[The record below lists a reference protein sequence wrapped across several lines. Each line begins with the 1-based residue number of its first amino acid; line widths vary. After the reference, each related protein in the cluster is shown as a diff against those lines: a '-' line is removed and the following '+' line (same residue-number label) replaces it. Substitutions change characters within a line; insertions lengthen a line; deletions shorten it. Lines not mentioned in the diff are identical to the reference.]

1 VDNNNIKV
9 YRSLTT
15 NIMEN
20 TVKLIFKPINSS
32 TNISQVLSEIKDVYK
47 DKQEPMPKLTVSEN
61 YSSTPITSSLI
72 LEATNPIQ
80 LNKIFRTI
88 KDGITEPI
96 EQVKKDI
103 VYKEIIIY
111 DHMYTEVTDKSSN
124 KHNKIRMVCVPISD
138 NILNLIQNKTS
149 IQTIE
154 ILINQLPS
162 IYLRNLYLAAQCQ
175 IHGTRYIHQ
184 QKVRF
189 LKELLKEK
197 NLKQSGRKQELIDR
211 LHNIG
216 INICPEPDRV
226 IRCGKNIVIAND
238 IHSNITGQDKP
249 YVGFSMIKDSIKSA
263 FEWVMIE
270 GPICNSKCQNMCF
283 IINEILLYKEP
294 RHHRSTQI
302 IPMVR
307 QAMMATI
314 RGSKPRLMEPY
325 YICNITCPVSQ
336 KGKISTLLANK
347 EYDIIEEKEEI
358 NYHWIEYS
366 IKIKISAKQ
375 TLYFDAKLD
384 DQLDITYK
392 LSDWKM
398 LDSDPLDLDSD
409 SGKIV
414 SQVRVDNGLDSH
426 LVTTC

>member
-1 VDNNNIKV
+1 
-9 YRSLTT
+9 
-15 NIMEN
+15 MEN

-32 TNISQVLSEIKDVYK
+32 SNIYQVLSEIEDVYK

-72 LEATNPIQ
+72 LEAANPIQ
-80 LNKIFRTI
+80 LTQIFLTI

-103 VYKEIIIY
+103 VYKEIITY
-111 DHMYTEVTDKSSN
+111 DHMYTEVRGKSSN

-162 IYLRNLYLAAQCQ
+162 IYLHNLLSFHRQ

-184 QKVRF
+184 QKVKF

-197 NLKQSGRKQELIDR
+197 NLKQSGRKYELIDR
-211 LHNIG
+211 LHNVG

-238 IHSNITGQDKP
+238 IRNNITGQDKP
-249 YVGFSMIKDSIKSA
+249 YVEFSIIKDSIKSA
-263 FEWVMIE
+263 FEWVMME

-283 IINEILLYKEP
+283 IINDILLYKEP
-294 RHHRSTQI
+294 RHHGPTQI

-307 QAMMATI
+307 QAMLAAI
-314 RGSKPRLMEPY
+314 RVSNPRLMEPY
-325 YICNITCPVSQ
+325 YICNITCPVGQ

-358 NYHWIEYS
+358 NYHLSIGNEYS

-375 TLYFDAKLD
+375 TLDFDAKLD

-398 LDSDPLDLDSD
+398 LDSDPLDLNSD

-414 SQVRVDNGLDSH
+414 SQVRVDNGLDI
-426 LVTTC
+426 

>member
-1 VDNNNIKV
+1 
-9 YRSLTT
+9 
-15 NIMEN
+15 MEN

-32 TNISQVLSEIKDVYK
+32 SNIYQVLSEIEDVYK

-72 LEATNPIQ
+72 LEATNPTQ

-96 EQVKKDI
+96 EQVKKDV
-103 VYKEIIIY
+103 VYKEIITCDPI
-111 DHMYTEVTDKSSN
+111 YTEVIGKSSN
-124 KHNKIRMVCVPISD
+124 KHNKIWMVCVSISD

-154 ILINQLPS
+154 ILINQLPA
-162 IYLRNLYLAAQCQ
+162 IYLHNLLSSHCQ

-184 QKVRF
+184 QKVKF

-197 NLKQSGRKQELIDR
+197 NLKQSGRKYELIDR
-211 LHNIG
+211 LHNVG

-249 YVGFSMIKDSIKSA
+249 YVGFSIIKDSIKSA
-263 FEWVMIE
+263 FEWVMME

-283 IINEILLYKEP
+283 IINDILLYKEP
-294 RHHRSTQI
+294 RHRRSTQI

-307 QAMMATI
+307 QAMLATI

-347 EYDIIEEKEEI
+347 EYDIIEEKEEF
-358 NYHWIEYS
+358 NYHLSIGHEYL
-366 IKIKISAKQ
+366 IKIKISVKQ
-375 TLYFDAKLD
+375 TLDFDTKLD
-384 DQLDITYK
+384 DHIEITYK

-398 LDSDPLDLDSD
+398 LDSDPLDLNSD

-414 SQVRVDNGLDSH
+414 SQVRVDNGLDI
-426 LVTTC
+426 

>member
-1 VDNNNIKV
+1 
-9 YRSLTT
+9 
-15 NIMEN
+15 
-20 TVKLIFKPINSS
+20 
-32 TNISQVLSEIKDVYK
+32 
-47 DKQEPMPKLTVSEN
+47 
-61 YSSTPITSSLI
+61 
-72 LEATNPIQ
+72 
-80 LNKIFRTI
+80 
-88 KDGITEPI
+88 
-96 EQVKKDI
+96 
-103 VYKEIIIY
+103 
-111 DHMYTEVTDKSSN
+111 
-124 KHNKIRMVCVPISD
+124 
-138 NILNLIQNKTS
+138 
-149 IQTIE
+149 
-154 ILINQLPS
+154 
-162 IYLRNLYLAAQCQ
+162 
-175 IHGTRYIHQ
+175 
-184 QKVRF
+184 
-189 LKELLKEK
+189 
-197 NLKQSGRKQELIDR
+197 
-211 LHNIG
+211 
-216 INICPEPDRV
+216 
-226 IRCGKNIVIAND
+226 ND

-347 EYDIIEEKEEI
+347 EYDIIEEKEKF

-375 TLYFDAKLD
+375 TLDFDAKLD

-392 LSDWKM
+392 LSDWKI
-398 LDSDPLDLDSD
+398 LDSDPLDLNSN

>member
-1 VDNNNIKV
+1 
-9 YRSLTT
+9 
-15 NIMEN
+15 MEH

-32 TNISQVLSEIKDVYK
+32 TIISQVLSEIEDVYK
-47 DKQEPMPKLTVSEN
+47 DKQELMPKLTISEN
-61 YSSTPITSSLI
+61 YSSTPIMSSII

-96 EQVKKDI
+96 EQVKKDV
-103 VYKEIIIY
+103 VYKEIVTCN
-111 DHMYTEVTDKSSN
+111 HSMYTQVIGKSSN
-124 KHNKIRMVCVPISD
+124 KHNKIWMVCVPISD

-154 ILINQLPS
+154 ILINQLH
-162 IYLRNLYLAAQCQ
+162 IQ

-184 QKVRF
+184 QKVNF

-211 LHNIG
+211 LYNIG

-263 FEWVMIE
+263 FEWVMME

-283 IINEILLYKEP
+283 IINDILLYKEP

-307 QAMMATI
+307 QAMLAAI

-336 KGKISTLLANK
+336 KRKISTLLANK

-358 NYHWIEYS
+358 NYHLSIGNEYS

-414 SQVRVDNGLDSH
+414 SQVRVDGGWGPQ
-426 LVTTC
+426 VTAY

>member
-1 VDNNNIKV
+1 
-9 YRSLTT
+9 
-15 NIMEN
+15 MEN

-32 TNISQVLSEIKDVYK
+32 SNIYQVLSEIEDVYK

-61 YSSTPITSSLI
+61 YSSTPTTSSLI

-96 EQVKKDI
+96 EHVKKDV
-103 VYKEIIIY
+103 VYKEIITY
-111 DHMYTEVTDKSSN
+111 DHMYTEVTGKSSN

-162 IYLRNLYLAAQCQ
+162 IYLHNLLSIHCQ

-184 QKVRF
+184 QKVKF

-211 LHNIG
+211 LHNVG

-238 IHSNITGQDKP
+238 IRSNITGQDKP

-263 FEWVMIE
+263 FEWVMME

-283 IINEILLYKEP
+283 IINEIVLYKEP
-294 RHHRSTQI
+294 IHHGPTQI

-307 QAMMATI
+307 QAMLAAI
-314 RGSKPRLMEPY
+314 RVSNPRLMEPY

-347 EYDIIEEKEEI
+347 EYDFIEEKEKF

-366 IKIKISAKQ
+366 IKIKISVKQ
-375 TLYFDAKLD
+375 TLDFDTKFD
-384 DQLDITYK
+384 DHIEITYK

-398 LDSDPLDLDSD
+398 LDSDPLDLNSD

-414 SQVRVDNGLDSH
+414 SQVRVDNGLDI
-426 LVTTC
+426 

>member
-1 VDNNNIKV
+1 
-9 YRSLTT
+9 
-15 NIMEN
+15 MEN

-32 TNISQVLSEIKDVYK
+32 TDISQVLSEIEDVY
-47 DKQEPMPKLTVSEN
+47 KQEPMPKLTISEN

-96 EQVKKDI
+96 EQVKKDV
-103 VYKEIIIY
+103 VYKEIVTCN
-111 DHMYTEVTDKSSN
+111 HSMYTQVIGKSSN
-124 KHNKIRMVCVPISD
+124 KHNKIWMLCVPISD

-154 ILINQLPS
+154 ILINQLH
-162 IYLRNLYLAAQCQ
+162 IQ

-184 QKVRF
+184 QKVNF

-211 LHNIG
+211 LYNIG

-263 FEWVMIE
+263 FEWVMME

-283 IINEILLYKEP
+283 IINDILLYKEP
-294 RHHRSTQI
+294 RHRRSTQI

-307 QAMMATI
+307 QAMMTAI
-314 RGSKPRLMEPY
+314 RGSKPQLMEPY
-325 YICNITCPVSQ
+325 YICNITCLLSQ
-336 KGKISTLLANK
+336 KGKINTLLANK
-347 EYDIIEEKEEI
+347 EYDIIEEKEKF

-366 IKIKISAKQ
+366 IKIKISVKQ
-375 TLYFDAKLD
+375 TLDFDTKLD

-392 LSDWKM
+392 LSEWKI
-398 LDSDPLDLDSD
+398 LDSDPLDLKSD
-409 SGKIV
+409 SGKIA

-426 LVTTC
+426 LVGTC

>member
-1 VDNNNIKV
+1 VTNNIKV
-9 YRSLTT
+9 YRNLTI

-32 TNISQVLSEIKDVYK
+32 SNIYQVLSEIEDVYK

-96 EQVKKDI
+96 EQVKKDV
-103 VYKEIIIY
+103 VYKEIITCDPI
-111 DHMYTEVTDKSSN
+111 YTEVIGKSSN
-124 KHNKIRMVCVPISD
+124 KHNKIWMVCVSISD

-154 ILINQLPS
+154 ILINQLPA
-162 IYLRNLYLAAQCQ
+162 IYLHNLLSSHCQ

-184 QKVRF
+184 QKVKF

-211 LHNIG
+211 LHNVG

-238 IHSNITGQDKP
+238 IRSNITGQDKP

-263 FEWVMIE
+263 FEWVMME

-283 IINEILLYKEP
+283 IINEIVLYKEP
-294 RHHRSTQI
+294 IHHGPTQI

-307 QAMMATI
+307 QAMLATI

-347 EYDIIEEKEEI
+347 EYDFIEEKEKF

-366 IKIKISAKQ
+366 IKIKISVKQ
-375 TLYFDAKLD
+375 TLDFDTKFD
-384 DQLDITYK
+384 DHIEITYK

-414 SQVRVDNGLDSH
+414 SQVRVDNGWDI
-426 LVTTC
+426 